1 MSKSKVAASLLICS
15 LFAQTACVSQTSQ
28 ESKDPASV
36 SMPPPSSTPEKYH
49 DQLGQAMQ
57 AVADGDITRG
67 KDLLQKIIVEDP
79 TGAEADLSCGI
90 IASLD
95 QHPKEAV
102 KHFDNA
108 LQKNPRLQLA
118 YQERGDAYRALKE
131 GDKSISDL
139 SVALLIEPRSN
150 TYADRAQAYL
160 DKKEYDKA
168 LQDANKAIEK
178 DKNSA
183 YAYRVLGEI
192 WEKKG
197 DNTQARASFD
207 KSLEMAGS
215 KSRPLY
221 LYFRGN
227 YFLRINE
234 PALAQADYLAAA
246 KETVADKNSTANDGR
261 YNYLASLAELRL
273 REFDKALANLD
284 IFSQKGK
291 AECLSKNVKLAQ
303 WQSELVRT
311 ARYDWQ
317 HKPERK
323 DYQWAIACSSQL
335 FKQNGNGLYSLGGEE
350 LTPAIIEREKT
361 LLREWWTDTCRED
374 LLRTLD
380 YQLNTGHSA
389 LWRQN
394 LLLSKQPGGQ
404 LLTQAADQI
413 KDQTGVRLRLVREY
427 GEKFGDRDLKAWDLC
442 RYVCLVRWGYKVGW
456 LTEAEAYERIMPV
469 AKQLQKMYGSWQE
482 MGEAYLV
489 GRQFWNDAYYQ
500 KDKEKSERIL
510 HELLTE
516 PDSPWVTLPW
526 KTELK

>member
-1 MSKSKVAASLLICS
+1 MSKSKVAVSLLICS
-15 LFAQTACVSQTSQ
+15 LFAQTACVSQTAQ
-28 ESKDPASV
+28 ESKDPAVV
-36 SMPPPSSTPEKYH
+36 SMPPVSSTPEKYH
-49 DQLGQAMQ
+49 DQLSQAMQ
-57 AVADGDITRG
+57 AVADGDISKG
-67 KDLLQKIIVEDP
+67 KDLLQKVIVEDP
-79 TGAEADLSCGI
+79 SGAETDLCCGI
-90 IASLD
+90 IANLD

-108 LQKNPRLQLA
+108 LKKNPRLQLA

-131 GDKSISDL
+131 YNKSISDL
-139 SVALLIEPRSN
+139 SVALLLEPRSSTWAN
-150 TYADRAQAYL
+150 RAQTYL
-160 DKKEYDKA
+160 DQKEYDRA
-168 LQDANKAIEK
+168 LQDANAAIEK

-183 YAYRVLGEI
+183 YVYRVLGEI

-197 DNTQARASFD
+197 DQNQARACFA
-207 KSLEMAGS
+207 KSLELATS
-215 KSRPLY
+215 KNRPLY
-221 LYFRGN
+221 LYFRGT
-227 YFLRINE
+227 YYLRNGE
-234 PALAQADYLAAA
+234 PELAQADFLAAA
-246 KETVADKNSTANDGR
+246 KETASDKSSTTNDGR
-261 YNYLASLAELRL
+261 YNYMASLADLRL

-291 AECLSKNVKLAQ
+291 TECLSKNVILAQ
-303 WQSELVRT
+303 KQADLVRT
-311 ARYDWQ
+311 AKYDWQ

-335 FKQNGNGLYSLGGEE
+335 FKQNGNGLYSLAGEE
-350 LTPAIIEREKT
+350 PTPGVIEREKT

-380 YQLNTGHSA
+380 YQLNKGHSA
-389 LWRQN
+389 LWRQT
-394 LLLSKQPGGQ
+394 LLISKQPGGQ

-482 MGEAYLV
+482 LGEAYLV
-489 GRQFWNDAYYQ
+489 GRQFWNDPYYQ